1 MSTKHT
7 RTAHALLVDPHVWA
21 TVTPA
26 VCSQIQH
33 AEMSIM
39 RASFILTHRP
49 GRKFN
54 FMDYILASLDD
65 DCAKVGQAACPHCS
79 CGHF

>member
-1 MSTKHT
+1 
-7 RTAHALLVDPHVWA
+7 
-21 TVTPA
+21 
-26 VCSQIQH
+26 
-33 AEMSIM
+33 M

-65 DCAKVGQAACPHCS
+65 DCAKVSQLLVSPAAVATSDSCS
-79 CGHF
+79 GVP